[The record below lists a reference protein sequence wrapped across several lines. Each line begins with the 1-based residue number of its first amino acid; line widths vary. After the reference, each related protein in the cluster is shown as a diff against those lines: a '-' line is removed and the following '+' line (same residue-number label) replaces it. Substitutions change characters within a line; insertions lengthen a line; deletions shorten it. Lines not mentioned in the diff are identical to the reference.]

1 MSHGRAVGRGAG
13 VYGLVVKA
21 LADLATDQLD
31 EADWQAICARTGVDD
46 TFVGTRAYPDE
57 LVMQLVVGVA
67 EELATTTDDVLR
79 QLGRRWI
86 SFTADEGWGPLLE
99 ALGPDLTT
107 ALLGLDDLH
116 VRVGLVLPHLR
127 PPAFDVSDVSGQG
140 LLLHYRSHRAGL
152 APMVVGLVEQ
162 LGERLGTP
170 VTVVHLGRAGD
181 ADEFAVR
188 FTGTV
193 AP

>member
-1 MSHGRAVGRGAG
+1 

-21 LADLATDQLD
+21 LADLARDHLD
-31 EADWQAICARTGVDD
+31 EADWRAVCARTGVDD

-57 LVMQLVVGVA
+57 MVMQLVGGVA
-67 EELATTTDDVLR
+67 AELGTTTDDVLR

-127 PPAFDVSDVSGQG
+127 PPSFDVSDVDGEG
-140 LLLHYRSHRAGL
+140 MLLHYRSHRAGL

-162 LGERLGTP
+162 LGARLGTP
-170 VTVVHLGRAGD
+170 VTVVHVGRTED
-181 ADEFAVR
+181 ADAFAVR
-188 FTGTV
+188 FV
-193 AP
+193 DDVVR